1 MKDAFL
7 ALEDGTVFRGR
18 GIGSEGL
25 TRGELVFNTSFTGY
39 EEAMTGPSYKGQVLM
54 FTYPLVGNYG
64 FSYESIQSE
73 EVGAEAVVVRE
84 ACDNP
89 SHRNSEATFDEF
101 LKDMDTPGI
110 EGIDTRMLTIKTRER
125 GTLKAAVA
133 VGDYEVDEVV
143 EYAKGA
149 PDIQDLDLVSEV
161 SCNESYSIEGDG
173 SRIAVLDCGVRKSI
187 LDRLSEKDFDIKV
200 FPADSSSDL
209 IREFDPDGILV
220 SNGPG
225 NPKMAK
231 APINLVKDLVGEL
244 PVFGICFGTQIISLA
259 VGADT
264 YKMNFG
270 HRGANHPVKDHETG
284 TVHIT
289 SQNHGFA
296 IDKESLDGTG
306 LNVVQTNANDGTV
319 EAVENE
325 ELDIYGVQYHP
336 EAEPGPRDTKD
347 LFLNKVLKIIEG

>member
-7 ALEDGTVFRGR
+7 ALEDGTVFRGEAL
-18 GIGSEGL
+18 GSEGL
-25 TRGELVFNTSFTGY
+25 ARGELVFNTSFTGY
-39 EEAMTGPSYKGQVLM
+39 EEAMTGPSYKGQLLM

-64 FSYESIQSE
+64 LSYESIQSD
-73 EVGAEAVVVRE
+73 EVGAEAVVVKE
-84 ACDNP
+84 ACEKP
-89 SHRNSEATFDEF
+89 SHRDSKASLDEF

-125 GTLKAAVA
+125 GVLKAAVA
-133 VGDYEVDEVV
+133 VGDYSVEEVV

-149 PDIQDLDLVSEV
+149 PDIQDLDLVSQVTCE
-161 SCNESYSIEGDG
+161 ESYRVKGDG

-187 LDRLSEKDFDIKV
+187 LDRLSEHGFDLKV
-200 FPADSSSDL
+200 FPADSSSET
-209 IREFDPDGILV
+209 IREYNPEALFV

-231 APINLVKDLVGEL
+231 NPINLVKEFVGEI

-264 YKMNFG
+264 YKMSFG
-270 HRGANHPVKDHETG
+270 HRGGNHPVKDHETG

-296 IDKESLDGTG
+296 IDKESLNGTG
-306 LNVVQTNANDGTV
+306 LEVTQTNANDGTV
-319 EAVENE
+319 EAVESKKQE
-325 ELDIYGVQYHP
+325 IYGVQYHP
-336 EAEPGPRDTKD
+336 EAYPGPRDTKD
-347 LFLNKVLKIIEG
+347 LFLNKIYKIIEG